1 MQSEAMTA
9 LFRALGG
16 PAGVARLL
24 GRDRSTTSRWLS
36 GARPMPAWAA
46 IRLRELAS
54 YLASRMTDAAIELK
68 LKHILEAEQRAPRG
82 RRGGRPFTIDLG
94 IGPISQTGPSAGLG
108 LSALDFDRA
117 GHQGDTP
124 PIRTFGFVR
133 YAPTA
138 MRRTRL
144 VWWKEAR
151 RLFHGTV
158 GAGRLTG
165 VRNGTTERAPA
176 RPARRKLSRL

>member
-68 LKHILEAEQRAPRG
+68 LKHIPEAEQRASRG
-82 RRGGRPFTIDLG
+82 RALRRQAFYDRFGHWPEKSNWSERG
-94 IGPISQTGPSAGLG
+94 AG
-108 LSALDFDRA
+108 
-117 GHQGDTP
+117 
-124 PIRTFGFVR
+124 
-133 YAPTA
+133 
-138 MRRTRL
+138 
-144 VWWKEAR
+144 AR
-151 RLFHGTV
+151 R
-158 GAGRLTG
+158 
-165 VRNGTTERAPA
+165 A
-176 RPARRKLSRL
+176 RF

>member
-1 MQSEAMTA
+1 MQSEPMTA

-94 IGPISQTGPSAGLG
+94 IGPKSRIGPSAGLG
-108 LSALDFDRA
+108 LSALDFDR
-117 GHQGDTP
+117 D
-124 PIRTFGFVR
+124 
-133 YAPTA
+133 
-138 MRRTRL
+138 
-144 VWWKEAR
+144 
-151 RLFHGTV
+151 
-158 GAGRLTG
+158 GASGG
-165 VRNGTTERAPA
+165 PSNSDICF
-176 RPARRKLSRL
+176 RPARAGGDPEGAFGLVEGSAAPFPRNRASWPIDGRS

>member
-68 LKHILEAEQRAPRG
+68 LKHIPEAEQRASRG
-82 RRGGRPFTIDLG
+82 R
-94 IGPISQTGPSAGLG
+94 
-108 LSALDFDRA
+108 ALRRQAFYDRF
-117 GHQGDTP
+117 GHWP
-124 PIRTFGFVR
+124 EKSN
-133 YAPTA
+133 
-138 MRRTRL
+138 
-144 VWWKEAR
+144 WSE
-151 RLFHGTV
+151 H
-158 GAGRLTG
+158 GAGAQ
-165 VRNGTTERAPA
+165 RAPF
-176 RPARRKLSRL
+176 

>member
-1 MQSEAMTA
+1 MQSEPMTA

-24 GRDRSTTSRWLS
+24 GRNRSTTSRWLS

-94 IGPISQTGPSAGLG
+94 IGPKSRIGPSTVLG
-108 LSALDFDRA
+108 LSALASNRGGA
-117 GHQGDTP
+117 SGGAP
-124 PIRTFGFVR
+124 FGFVR
-133 YAPTA
+133 CAPAA

-151 RLFHGTV
+151 RLCYGTV
-158 GAGRLTG
+158 GAGRLTSSSG
-165 VRNGTTERAPA
+165 
-176 RPARRKLSRL
+176 S